1 MKNNALLKFALIA
14 SLILNLTVL
23 ATVGYV
29 YYERS
34 GYWVSP
40 FGTTMKRD
48 RFLFE
53 ELSLRPE
60 QMKSMKAR
68 AMLFRAE
75 IDRRREAIVI
85 KRKELIALMRAD
97 KPDQK
102 AIEVV
107 IEGISGMQSDM
118 QHGIVDHMLEEKALL
133 EPEQQKKFL
142 DLIERKMVTGG
153 SAGCPPVEQS
163 Q

>member
-1 MKNNALLKFALIA
+1 MKNNAFLKFALIA

-29 YYERS
+29 YYQRS

-75 IDRRREAIVI
+75 IDRRREAIV
-85 KRKELIALMRAD
+85 
-97 KPDQK
+97 
-102 AIEVV
+102 
-107 IEGISGMQSDM
+107 MQSDM
-118 QHGIVDHMLEEKALL
+118 QHGIVDHMLAEKALL